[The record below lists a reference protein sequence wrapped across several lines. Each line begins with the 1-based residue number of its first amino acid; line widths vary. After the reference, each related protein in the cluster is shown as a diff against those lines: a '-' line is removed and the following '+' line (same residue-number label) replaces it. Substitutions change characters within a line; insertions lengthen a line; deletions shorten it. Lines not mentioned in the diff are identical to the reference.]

1 MNSQLKVSV
10 DIQFACDETGIPS
23 AEEIQG
29 WVELAVGGAQQSYE
43 GDVELAVR
51 VVDADEMRTLNST
64 YRQQDKAT
72 NVLSFPA
79 SGVDGLPDLEARIL
93 GDVVICASVVGS
105 EAADQ
110 GKSLADHWGHMLLH
124 GTLHLLGHDHNTDAE
139 AVEMEALEAHL
150 LAARGITDPYAAT

>member
-1 MNSQLKVSV
+1 V
-10 DIQFACDETGIPS
+10 DVQVACDDPGIPS
-23 AEEIQG
+23 EDEIHG
-29 WVELAVGGAQQSYE
+29 WVELAVDGAQQLSRY
-43 GDVELAVR
+43 DIELAVR

-79 SGVDGLPDLEARIL
+79 HDIDGLPERAARML

-105 EAADQ
+105 EATDQ

-124 GTLHLLGHDHNTDAE
+124 GTLHLLGHDHNTDAK
-139 AVEMEALEAHL
+139 AVEMEALEARL
-150 LAARGITDPYAAT
+150 LAVRGITDPYAAT

>member
-1 MNSQLKVSV
+1 VGSQLKVSV
-10 DIQFACDETGIPS
+10 DIQVASDDSGIPS
-23 AEEIQG
+23 EEEIQG
-29 WVELAVGGAQQSYE
+29 WVELAVGGAQQWSQRDI
-43 GDVELAVR
+43 GLAVR
-51 VVDADEMRTLNST
+51 VVDAGEMRMLNSA

-79 SGVDGLPDLEARIL
+79 GDIDGLPELAARML

-110 GKSLADHWGHMLLH
+110 GKSLADHWGHMLVH
-124 GTLHLLGHDHNTDAE
+124 GTLHLLGYDHYTDAD

-150 LAARGITDPYAAT
+150 LAVRGITDPYAAT